1 MQPID
6 PKHDAES
13 LTDLLHRLALTA
25 PSGKPAKAIAED
37 VGRPYHV
44 LMQELNQDVAT
55 HKLGVELLI
64 PLMRATGSD
73 APLHYLARAMGGA
86 FIRLPQAGQGQA
98 VTHQAVM
105 TAVKEFGEL
114 IADLGEALA
123 DGRLKKSEKRKVAR
137 SAQEA
142 LTAIMEVVKL
152 VEGAS

>member
-6 PKHDAES
+6 PKYDAES

-44 LMQELNQDVAT
+44 LMQELNQDVGT

-73 APLHYLARAMGGA
+73 APLHYLARAMGGV
-86 FIRLPQAGQGQA
+86 FVRLPEAGRAQDA
-98 VTHQAVM
+98 TFKAAL

-114 IADLGEALA
+114 MADLNDALA
-123 DGRLKKSEKRKVAR
+123 DGKVTKSEKLMLAR
-137 SAQEA
+137 SGQEA
-142 LTAIMEVVKL
+142 VTAIMELLAL
-152 VEGAS
+152 VAQA